1 MKLSIIIVNYNVK
14 HFLEQ
19 CLHSVYASVISEDYE
34 VFVVDNNSVDGS
46 CAMVK
51 HKFPKVKLI
60 ENKENVGF
68 AKANNQAIRI
78 ASGKYILLLNP
89 DTLVEENSF
98 DKIVSFMDLH
108 PDAGGLGVKM
118 INGKGEFLP
127 ESKRGLPT
135 PMVSFFK
142 IFGLAKLFPNS
153 RRFGQYHLSYLN
165 KDEISKVDV
174 LSGAFMLLR
183 KTVLD
188 KIGLLDEAFFMYGE
202 DIDLSYRITQV
213 GYNNY
218 YYPNTTIIHYK
229 GESTKKGSI
238 NYVIVFY
245 KAMLIF
251 AKKHFAGKNAG
262 LLIFIINIA
271 IYFRAAL
278 AILNRLIKKLTVP
291 VIDAILFTT
300 SFFAIT
306 FFWAYHKYGVFD
318 AYPEYFLKIALPV
331 FWLIW
336 MLALVFAGGYDKPLK
351 FKNLFNGMI
360 LGSLLILLIYSLLP
374 EHFRFSRAVI
384 VLVSLSTMI
393 VIPIIRYILNLTGLQ
408 IFKIS
413 LPGRKRI
420 VFVGKKDEIGR
431 IEELILQVGL
441 KPQIVGYVSPCNTE
455 VDADYLGSI
464 EQLNEIIKI
473 HKVDE
478 IIFCSKD
485 IEARHIIRNML
496 RMADEKIDFKIAGP
510 DSVSVIGSNSINT
523 PGELYSVDINSIA
536 KPENRR
542 KKRLVDLVIGGGFLI
557 FSPVIIWFGKK
568 PFRFLC
574 NIVKVIVGIK
584 TFVGYYNHEELN
596 NTELPSLRPS
606 IISPA
611 DRYKMK
617 DISLSV
623 LERSNI
629 MYAKD
634 YKLMTDITIIFKC
647 FKKLWE

>member
-78 ASGKYILLLNP
+78 ASGKYMLLLNP

-98 DKIVSFMDLH
+98 DKIVSFMDSH

-251 AKKHFAGKNAG
+251 AKKHFAGRNAG

-271 IYFRAAL
+271 IYFRATL
-278 AILNRLIKKLTVP
+278 AIFNRLIKKLIVP
-291 VIDAILFTT
+291 AIDAILFTA

-306 FFWAYHKYGVFD
+306 FLWAYNKYGVFD

-336 MLALVFAGGYDKPLK
+336 MLSLVFAGGYDKPLK

-485 IEARHIIRNML
+485 IEARHIIKNML

-542 KKRLVDLVIGGGFLI
+542 KKRLVDLVIGGGLLI

>member
-78 ASGKYILLLNP
+78 ASGKYMLLLNP

-98 DKIVSFMDLH
+98 DKIVSFMDSH

-251 AKKHFAGKNAG
+251 AKKHFAGRNAG

-271 IYFRAAL
+271 IYFRATL
-278 AILNRLIKKLTVP
+278 AIFNRLIKKLIVP
-291 VIDAILFTT
+291 AIDAILFTA

-306 FFWAYHKYGVFD
+306 FLWAYNKYGVFD

-336 MLALVFAGGYDKPLK
+336 MLSLVFAGGYDKPLK

>member
-78 ASGKYILLLNP
+78 ASGKYMLLLNP

-98 DKIVSFMDLH
+98 DKIVSFMDSH

-251 AKKHFAGKNAG
+251 AKKHFAGRNAG

-271 IYFRAAL
+271 IYFRATL
-278 AILNRLIKKLTVP
+278 AIFNRLIKKLIVP
-291 VIDAILFTT
+291 AIDAILFTA

-306 FFWAYHKYGVFD
+306 FLWAYNKYGVFD

-336 MLALVFAGGYDKPLK
+336 MLSLVFAGGYDKPLK

-542 KKRLVDLVIGGGFLI
+542 KKRLVDLVIGGGLLI

>member
-78 ASGKYILLLNP
+78 ASGKYMLLLNP

-98 DKIVSFMDLH
+98 DKIVSFMDSH

-251 AKKHFAGKNAG
+251 AKKHFAGRNAG

-271 IYFRAAL
+271 IYFRATL
-278 AILNRLIKKLTVP
+278 AIFNRLIKKLIVP
-291 VIDAILFTT
+291 AIDAILFTA

-306 FFWAYHKYGVFD
+306 FLLAYNKYGVFD

-336 MLALVFAGGYDKPLK
+336 MLSLVFAGGYDKPLK

>member
-78 ASGKYILLLNP
+78 ASGKYMLLLNP

-251 AKKHFAGKNAG
+251 AKKHFAGRNAG

-271 IYFRAAL
+271 IYFRATL
-278 AILNRLIKKLTVP
+278 AIFNRLIKKLIVP
-291 VIDAILFTT
+291 AIDAILFTA

-306 FFWAYHKYGVFD
+306 FLWAYNKYGVFD

-336 MLALVFAGGYDKPLK
+336 MLSLVFAGGYDKPLK